1 MIKLSLE
8 RINAKSPY
16 EVKEAGGG
24 YEFRTEGGILY
35 RFRFLAEN
43 PIGGCD
49 TYQFAIAALNA
60 SRSAPLL
67 YFPLRSYPPRHPQDV
82 SANHFLSVLVFVDR
96 IGGGKV
102 LHNIKQK

>member
-16 EVKEAGGG
+16 EVREAGGG

-49 TYQFAIAALNA
+49 TY
-60 SRSAPLL
+60 
-67 YFPLRSYPPRHPQDV
+67 
-82 SANHFLSVLVFVDR
+82 
-96 IGGGKV
+96 
-102 LHNIKQK
+102 